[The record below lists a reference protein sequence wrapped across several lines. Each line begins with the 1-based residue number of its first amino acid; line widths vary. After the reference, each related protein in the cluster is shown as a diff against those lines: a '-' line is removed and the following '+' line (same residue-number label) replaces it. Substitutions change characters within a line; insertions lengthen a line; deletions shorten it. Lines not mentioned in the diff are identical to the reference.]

1 MRRTAALRYPTPK
14 APGSPVVRHA
24 VPADAMGPLVCVAIS
39 SDGRVLA
46 TAGADGWLHV
56 VELEVGRVA
65 FSVDLGAPIVDLTLT
80 ASSVFAAI
88 GREVRLVNGLAGR
101 AQPPLVLDAPVRAIA
116 VSHDGSAY
124 AALDVDGQVV
134 VVRALTGRR
143 TFTTQVAGARCLAFA
158 PDDRGLRVGGEDG
171 AIYAV
176 PIAASGA
183 TTASGSNSPTGVPG
197 KSSASSPHA
206 SSGAPGPTAPVR
218 SAAVIR
224 VRDRAVQLG
233 ERVVGP
239 DGVAMADGATSFDAI
254 GEVVLVGDAGGWHV
268 VGEGTVASAPVVD
281 VALHPGLTHAV
292 VATID
297 GAVELVAL
305 PD

>member
-1 MRRTAALRYPTPK
+1 MKRTAALRYPTPK
-14 APGSPVVRHA
+14 APGSPIVRHA
-24 VPADAMGPLVCVAIS
+24 VPADPSTGPLVRVAIS

-65 FSVDLGAPIVDLTLT
+65 FSVDLGAPVVDLTLT

-134 VVRALTGRR
+134 VVRTLTGRR
-143 TFTTQVAGARCLAFA
+143 TFTGQVAGGRCVAFT
-158 PDDRGLRVGGEDG
+158 PDDRGLRVGRDDGEVSVV
-171 AIYAV
+171 AI
-176 PIAASGA
+176 GA
-183 TTASGSNSPTGVPG
+183 TTAM
-197 KSSASSPHA
+197 
-206 SSGAPGPTAPVR
+206 GATTAAP
-218 SAAVIR
+218 SAASPVLR
-224 VRDRAVQLG
+224 LRDRAAQLG
-233 ERVVGP
+233 DRVLGP
-239 DGVAMADGATSFDAI
+239 DGATLADGVTTLDAI
-254 GEVVLVGDAGGWHV
+254 GDVVLVGGPTGWSV
-268 VGEGTVASAPVVD
+268 VGEGIVTSAPVVD
-281 VALHPGLTHAV
+281 LALHPGLTHAV
-292 VATID
+292 IATSD

-305 PD
+305 PA

>member
-1 MRRTAALRYPTPK
+1 VKRTAALRYPTPK
-14 APGSPVVRHA
+14 APGSPIVRHA
-24 VPADAMGPLVCVAIS
+24 VPPEPPTGPLVRVAIS

-65 FSVDLGAPIVDLTLT
+65 FSVDLGAPVVDLTLT

-124 AALDVDGQVV
+124 AALDVTGQVV
-134 VVRALTGRR
+134 VVRTLTGRR
-143 TFTTQVAGARCLAFA
+143 TFAAQVAGGRCVAFT
-158 PDDRGLRVGGEDG
+158 PDDRALRVGKDDGEVSVIAIG
-171 AIYAV
+171 AS
-176 PIAASGA
+176 PA
-183 TTASGSNSPTGVPG
+183 TGS
-197 KSSASSPHA
+197 
-206 SSGAPGPTAPVR
+206 APGGVTPTTSTPTTSTPTTSTPTAP
-218 SAAVIR
+218 AIR
-224 VRDRAVQLG
+224 LRDRAAQFG
-233 ERVVGP
+233 DRVLGP
-239 DGVAMADGATSFDAI
+239 DGAVLADEVKAFDAI
-254 GEVVLVGDAGGWHV
+254 GDVVLVGGATGWAV
-268 VGEGTVASAPVVD
+268 VGEGSVGSAPVVD
-281 VALHPGLTHAV
+281 LALHPGLTHAV
-292 VATID
+292 IAAAD